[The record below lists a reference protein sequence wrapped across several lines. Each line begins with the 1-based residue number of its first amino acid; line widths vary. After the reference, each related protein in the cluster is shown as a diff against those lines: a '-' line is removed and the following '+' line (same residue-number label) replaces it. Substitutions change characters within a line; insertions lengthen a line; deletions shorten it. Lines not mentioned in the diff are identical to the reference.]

1 MESKKTHWGNVF
13 ANKNAT
19 EVSWTQLYPAITM
32 QFIKEINLPK
42 NAKIIDIGGGESFL
56 VDVLLK
62 EGFTNITVLD
72 IAAKAIEKAK
82 IRLGDIA
89 NKITWIV
96 ADITEFET
104 ESKFDFWNDRAVFHF
119 LTHVNDIEKYK
130 KIVANSLASNGHFL
144 LGTFSPKGPFKCSGL
159 DILQYDKSEMKE
171 LFQDDFEMIKSY
183 QEEHITPMNTT
194 QNFQFGG
201 FKIKQRNGK

>member
-1 MESKKTHWGNVF
+1 MESTKAHWENVF
-13 ANKNAT
+13 ANKNAN
-19 EVSWTQLYPAITM
+19 EVSWTQSYPIISM

-42 NAKIIDIGGGESFL
+42 NAKIIEIGGGESFF
-56 VDVLLK
+56 VDALIE

-72 IAAKAIEKAK
+72 ISAKALEKAK

-96 ADITEFET
+96 IDITEFET

-119 LTHVNDIEKYK
+119 LTEIKDIEKYK
-130 KIVANSLASNGHFL
+130 EIVANSVAKNGHFL
-144 LGTFSPKGPFKCSGL
+144 LGTFSPKGPFKCSCL
-159 DILQYDKSEMKE
+159 EIVQYDESQMKE
-171 LFQDDFEMIKSY
+171 LFQEDFEMIKSY
-183 QEEHITPMNTT
+183 QEEHITPMNRA

-201 FKIKQRNGK
+201 FKIK